1 MEENNWYLYR
11 HLKPSGE
18 VFYIGIGKTK
28 NFKRAYSK
36 NNRNKWWKNI
46 VSKYEFEVQ
55 ILTKDLSEQDI
66 KDLERALISWYGRRD
81 LGKGTL
87 VNLTDGGEGLKG
99 FIQNEASKSKR
110 AEKIKTLYIGAG
122 NPFYGKFHTENT
134 KKHIGD
140 VQKEFFTYLEG
151 DINRVSKSTPR
162 KKSRTAINI
171 ITNIE
176 FNSLREVAQYYN
188 VSVSTMKSRM
198 IGDKMFKGNI
208 WYKDVHDLMS
218 DSIPPIIS
226 FLEQTMVLEHNIKNN

>member
-36 NNRNKWWKNI
+36 NNRNKWRKNI

-87 VNLTDGGEGLKG
+87 VNLTDGGESTINMSEQSRQKYQKKLKVGL
-99 FIQNEASKSKR
+99 
-110 AEKIKTLYIGAG
+110 
-122 NPFYGKFHTENT
+122 
-134 KKHIGD
+134 
-140 VQKEFFTYLEG
+140 
-151 DINRVSKSTPR
+151 
-162 KKSRTAINI
+162 
-171 ITNIE
+171 
-176 FNSLREVAQYYN
+176 
-188 VSVSTMKSRM
+188 
-198 IGDKMFKGNI
+198 
-208 WYKDVHDLMS
+208 
-218 DSIPPIIS
+218 
-226 FLEQTMVLEHNIKNN
+226 